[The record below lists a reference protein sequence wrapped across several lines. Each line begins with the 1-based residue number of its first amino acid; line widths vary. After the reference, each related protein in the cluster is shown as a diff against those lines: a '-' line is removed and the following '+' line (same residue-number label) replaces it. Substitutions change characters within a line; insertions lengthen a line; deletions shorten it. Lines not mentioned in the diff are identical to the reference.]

1 MSNKISLNQIIRKI
15 IQEQFR
21 IKNNKKIKIYSSD
34 TIEAWDSLGHM
45 LLIEEIEK
53 KFSISI
59 SQKDVA
65 SLQSEKNFVKYLKN
79 KIK

>member
-1 MSNKISLNQIIRKI
+1 MSNKIKLSQTIRKI
-15 IQEQFR
+15 IEEKFR
-21 IKNNKKIKIYSSD
+21 IKNVKKNKIYNSD

-59 SQKDVA
+59 NQKEVGL
-65 SLQSEKNFVKYLKN
+65 LQSEKSLAEYLKS
-79 KIK
+79 KII

>member
-1 MSNKISLNQIIRKI
+1 MSDKISLNQIIRKI

>member
-15 IQEQFR
+15 IEEKFR
-21 IKNNKKIKIYSSD
+21 IKNNKKIKIYNSD

-59 SQKDVA
+59 SQKAVV
-65 SLQSEKNFVKYLKN
+65 SLQSEKILVEYLKN